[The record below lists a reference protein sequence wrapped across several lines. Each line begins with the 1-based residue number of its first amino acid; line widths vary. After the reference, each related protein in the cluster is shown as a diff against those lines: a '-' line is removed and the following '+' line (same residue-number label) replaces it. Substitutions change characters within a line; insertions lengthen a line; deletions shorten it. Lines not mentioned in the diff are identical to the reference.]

1 MPIDQY
7 EFPVGSAGGIPHELV
22 HGLIE
27 FFVVLVDIT
36 LIGVETAHIW
46 EIRHELPEFSH
57 IISEL

>member
-1 MPIDQY
+1 MFIDQY
-7 EFPVGSAGGIPHELV
+7 EFPVGSGGGIPHELV

-27 FFVVLVDIT
+27 FFVDLADIT
-36 LIGVETAHIW
+36 LIGVETGHIW